1 MHTIK
6 TFLESGKLA
15 RKQSYKNLTLFPLL
29 APETTTPDYLT
40 LEQALEQNLVEVS
53 ELDQAGSVPELKLL
67 NKGKNKV
74 LIVEG
79 EELVGAKQNR
89 IVNATFLV
97 AAATETIIPV
107 SCVEQGRWR
116 YASDRFN
123 SGNKMMHASLRR
135 NHQTRVR
142 ESLKQGRGYQSNQGE
157 IWEDISAKL
166 DRMKVAAPT
175 RAMADAYDSYADM
188 LSDYLE
194 KFTLIECQVG
204 AVFAIDGQVLGLE
217 SFGCTDTFSRFFD
230 KIVKSY
236 ALDALD
242 KRKSPKPISA
252 ALEAARRFIHSTAKG
267 KTELHPTLGLGEAM
281 TIESRVVSGAALTEK
296 NRVIHLSAFRKVKG
310 HSSRGVGYGRH
321 SDRATRRQN
330 PDIVY

>member
-1 MHTIK
+1 MQTI
-6 TFLESGKLA
+6 TSFLETGKLA
-15 RKQSYKNLTLFPLL
+15 RKQTYKKLTLFPLL
-29 APETTTPDYLT
+29 APEAAAPGYLT
-40 LEQALEQNLVEVS
+40 LEQALEQNLVEIS
-53 ELDQAGSVPELKLL
+53 ELDQAGSVPELRLI

-74 LIVEG
+74 LIIEG

-97 AAATETIIPV
+97 AAATETVIPV

-116 YASDRFN
+116 YDSDRFG
-123 SGNKMMHASLRR
+123 SSDKMMHASLRR
-135 NHQTRVR
+135 NHQTRIR

-175 RAMADAYDSYADM
+175 RAMADAYDSYADK
-188 LSDYLE
+188 LSDYME
-194 KFTLIECQVG
+194 NFQLIECQAG
-204 AVFAIDGQVLGLE
+204 AVFAINGQVLGLE
-217 SFGCTDTFSRFFD
+217 SFGCSDTFGRFFE

-242 KRKSPKPISA
+242 GKKSRKPIA
-252 ALEAARRFIHSTAKG
+252 VAPDAARRFIKSTADG
-267 KTELHPTLGLGEAM
+267 TIERHPTLGLGEAM
-281 TIESRVVSGAALTEK
+281 TLESRMVSGAALTE
-296 NRVIHLSAFRKVKG
+296 NNQVIHLSAFRKVKG
-310 HSSRGVGYGRH
+310 HSSGGVKYGRY
-321 SDRATRRQN
+321 SDRFNRRQN